1 MKVYLEHVVPTEN
14 KARFYAV
21 VVEPSLFGDWTVFR
35 EWGRIG
41 QGGTLRTSAYATE
54 ADALAASLT
63 AIKAKQR
70 RGYRAI
76 LIKRGRALLRN
87 GMSSVEEIGTEA

>member
-1 MKVYLEHVVPTEN
+1 MKAYLEHVAPAEN

-41 QGGTLRTSAYATE
+41 QGGTIRTSAHATE
-54 ADALAASLT
+54 AEAIGAARRLIG
-63 AIKAKQR
+63 AKAR
-70 RGYRAI
+70 RNYTVI
-76 LIKRGRALLRN
+76 ETELL
-87 GMSSVEEIGTEA
+87 SPVT